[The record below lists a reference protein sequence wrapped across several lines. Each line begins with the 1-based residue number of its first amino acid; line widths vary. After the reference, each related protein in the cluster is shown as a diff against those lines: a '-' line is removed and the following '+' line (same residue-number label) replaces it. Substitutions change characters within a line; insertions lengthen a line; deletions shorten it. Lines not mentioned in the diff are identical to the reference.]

1 MTAYQMEGL
10 SVIEKINNR
19 NELNHETEGVS
30 NIVERT
36 EPFYNHN
43 IERNGQELAEKTHL
57 ETKESVL
64 REYGEAMSSA
74 QIQRLEKIN
83 TTEHIHVI
91 DSEEYVEKFND
102 VPFDVV
108 GHCDNK
114 GEIYI
119 KNLSPESVKHIS
131 AHETM
136 HLCSFRDVSVRKQD
150 GSEIRRSGLRD
161 FRETP
166 AGEIKS
172 YNVGINEG
180 LTEMYTLREL
190 NRLGETE
197 AANAM
202 KCYAEERIWAE
213 RLEMIVGEKFV
224 EKAYFGGE
232 RTALVD
238 EFNRLNNDVSAWQ
251 KFSKNLDILY
261 NKGDRQSMERASRE
275 LTKQYFTMISNKYN

>member
-1 MTAYQMEGL
+1 M
-10 SVIEKINNR
+10 IEKINSR
-19 NELNHETEGVS
+19 NEFGNETEGVR
-30 NIVERT
+30 NTAERA
-36 EPFYNHN
+36 ELFYNN
-43 IERNGQELAEKTHL
+43 IEKNGQELAETTHL

-64 REYGEAMSSA
+64 REYGEVMSSSH
-74 QIQRLEKIN
+74 IQRLENTN

-91 DSEEYVEKFND
+91 ESEEYVDKFKD
-102 VPFDVV
+102 VPFEVV

-136 HLCSFRDVSVRKQD
+136 HFCSFRDVSVRKQD
-150 GSEIRRSGLRD
+150 GSEIRRSGIRD
-161 FRETP
+161 FRETA
-166 AGEIKS
+166 AGEITS
-172 YNVGINEG
+172 NNAGINEG

-213 RLEMIVGEKFV
+213 RLETIVGEKYV

-238 EFNRLNNDVSAWQ
+238 EFNRLNKDVSSWQ
-251 KFSKNLDILY
+251 KFSENIDILY
-261 NKGDRQSMERASRE
+261 KKGDRQSMERASRE
-275 LTKQYFTMISNKYN
+275 LTNQYFTMIANKYK